1 MLLQDLTR
9 KGPLFLHPCKI
20 LQDLARFC
28 GILQDFAGIF
38 QESCT
43 KFLQDP
49 CKIPANPARSCRILQ
64 DLAGMQE
71 KEPIL
76 VRPCK
81 SIFTG

>member
-28 GILQDFAGIF
+28 GILQ
-38 QESCT
+38 ES
-43 KFLQDP
+43 FRNLAQNF
-49 CKIPANPARSCRILQ
+49 CKIPAKFLLIPQDPAGFCKILQ
-64 DLAGMQE
+64 GCKK